1 MGKRSQNWGG
11 KAGNGKRDPEG
22 EGKAPKM
29 AEIPPKFG
37 VQTPPPQ
44 IHLGGF
50 GGAGLPQ
57 QLLEPRPQHL
67 LNQPGGAAP
76 RKPRLR
82 LPQVPPLRCDW
93 SFLLQRRGQLAEAG
107 VEAELLQKGAGPMR
121 GYRRDC

>member
-1 MGKRSQNWGG
+1 MENGTLREKEKPQKWPKSPQNSGS
-11 KAGNGKRDPEG
+11 KP
-22 EGKAPKM
+22 
-29 AEIPPKFG
+29 
-37 VQTPPPQ
+37 PPPQ

-121 GYRRDC
+121 GYRERLLMSN